1 MIATTAYAIMTFLL
15 AYATFL
21 IGILLLSIPV
31 PSLWMRQAG
40 FELVA
45 DSYAAVFLFTII
57 VALYTATFSVL
68 SFSTSMN
75 SAAWLQLEKIE
86 VVAAQTEISVPKN
99 ILETIAG
106 LAPIN
111 LEPLVSTIE
120 SMYDIATGPMS
131 QMLMSYALTLVALE
145 YLNTFV
151 NTYLWQL
158 VFLGCVFWAI
168 PGKIGRIAAGWMI
181 AFPLVFYFGLPQLRD
196 FLGWFTG
203 YRDLVLAVNAAG
215 FSNFLKISTSADIRV
230 FAASVAEHLLK
241 VGSDFAGQII
251 LRIMGIGIFVLI
263 LGLVAGGFA
272 SLLSHASSPAVEGA

>member
-15 AYATFL
+15 AYATFV
-21 IGILLLSIPV
+21 IGILLLSIPA
-31 PSLWMRQAG
+31 PSTWMRQAG

-57 VALYTATFSVL
+57 VALYTATSGVL
-68 SFSTSMN
+68 SFSTSLN
-75 SAAWLQLEKIE
+75 SAAWLQLEKLE
-86 VVAAQTEISVPKN
+86 VVAVQTEINVPKN

-120 SMYDIATGPMS
+120 SMYDIAVGPMS
-131 QMLMSYALTLVALE
+131 QMLTSYALMLVGLD
-145 YLNTFV
+145 YVNTFV

-158 VFLGCVFWAI
+158 VFLGCVFWAV
-168 PGKIGRIAAGWMI
+168 PARIGRVAAGWMI
-181 AFPLVFYFGLPQLRD
+181 SFPLVFYFGLPQMRA

-203 YRDLVLAVNAAG
+203 YPDLVMAVNAAPI
-215 FSNFLKISTSADIRV
+215 SNFLNISTSADIRT
-230 FAASVAEHLLK
+230 FAATVAEHLLK

-251 LRIMGIGIFVLI
+251 LRIMGISIFVLI